1 MKQMNIHYPATLPVS
16 QQVEKIKKTI
26 VSNQV
31 TILCGET
38 GSGKTTQLPKI
49 CLSMGRGQDKF
60 IGHTQPRRIAARSV
74 ATRIASELD
83 VDLGAQ
89 VGFKVRFADKTS
101 KGTSIKVMTDGILL
115 AETQKDPKL
124 IQYDTI
130 IIDEAHERS
139 LNIDFL
145 LGYIKNLLPKRPDL
159 KIIITSA
166 TIDVEKFSAHFNQAP
181 IIQVS
186 GRTFPVDIIYRP
198 LKQLSQDV
206 VENIEDAVLSSI
218 NDLPPGNKGD
228 ILIFLPG
235 ERDIHDIKKFLTDQL
250 KNKFEILPLFS
261 RLPVKEQQKIFKQ
274 GTTRRIILTTNIAET
289 SLTVPGIK
297 YVIDTGL
304 ARIVRYNP
312 RLKIEQLLIE
322 KISQASANQRSGRC
336 GRIAP
341 GVCIRLYD
349 EEDFDLRPTFTDP
362 EIMRTS
368 LASVIL
374 KMASLDLGPVHQFPF
389 LQPPINKFI
398 QDGYQLLYELDAVD
412 RDFKILPMGHQL
424 AKLPLD
430 PSLGRILIESNK
442 QACLNE
448 ILIIISAL
456 SISDPRERPLDK
468 AEKADQA
475 HLLFHD
481 PDSGFM
487 SFIKLWKLLDAKI
500 SIKSGKGLRSF
511 CQKYFV
517 SYTRIREWQELYKQ
531 LAEMTKE
538 LDFKASKKDVT
549 YERIHIS
556 LLTGLLGNIGTKIID
571 SHEYVGTRGIK
582 FLIGPTLFRKKNYK
596 WVMAAEI
603 IDTGKLYAQC
613 IAKIEVDWI
622 ERLSKHL
629 VEYEYSNPRWN
640 SKLSRV
646 DASQKTLLYGLVI
659 NANKTI
665 HYGSINPE
673 ESRSIFIRQG
683 LVENQYESP
692 APFWTHNQKLI
703 DEIKQLEHKSR
714 RQDILINDDILF
726 DFYDSKISNEIMN
739 GAGFEFW
746 RKGIEKDEPKFLFLS
761 KDYLMQKNADQIDG
775 VQFPDQVKRNNVDV
789 NLNYHFEPNHPMDG
803 LTASFP
809 YHGLSQVKQ
818 ESFDWLVPGMI
829 REKVLNVFKLL
840 PKPVRTQLT
849 PLPKTIT
856 EFLVQADTTNN
867 FNQELTQFIRE
878 KTKSTLRVDA
888 ALVKNLPMHLKVN
901 FMITDDEGVEIDTSK
916 KLSELQAEHKEKV
929 TEVIEEMDFDI
940 EKDDL
945 TFWPE
950 HDVPEKVS
958 AERQGEEIVGYPALI
973 PNEVN
978 VDLKV
983 LDNETEAKSLHQLG
997 VRMLLTLQLKD
1008 RIKILKKTPPQFDR
1022 YGLSLK
1028 TYIETDALKENF
1040 IEIVLNES
1048 MNWSEPVPRTKGNF
1062 EKLVTFAKKRIGEVI
1077 IELSN
1082 SLTLIAES
1090 YHAITLAL
1098 KNQQHLPATVREDI
1112 DEQLELLL
1120 PAYEP
1125 PLFVYDQIKHF
1136 PRYLAALRIRIEK
1149 YTQRQEKD
1157 AESLKGLKR
1166 LQDKWI
1172 EKVIDFV
1179 ENDEEV
1185 PDMYVDFQ
1193 YALQELRVSLFAQE
1207 LKTLYPISQKRVEK
1221 QWHGM
1226 MLK

>member
-1 MKQMNIHYPATLPVS
+1 MNIHYPPSLPVS

-26 VSNQV
+26 ADNQI

-49 CLSMGRGQDKF
+49 CLSMGRGKDKF

-74 ATRIASELD
+74 ATRIASELE
-83 VDLGAQ
+83 VNLGEQ

-124 IQYDTI
+124 LQYDTL

-166 TIDVEKFSAHFNQAP
+166 TIDVDKFSEHFNQAP

-186 GRTFPVDIIYRP
+186 GRTFPVDIVYRP
-198 LKQLSQDV
+198 LRQISKEV
-206 VENIEDAVLSSI
+206 VENIEDAILSSI
-218 NDLPPGNKGD
+218 NDLPGASKGD

-235 ERDIHDIKKFLTDQL
+235 ERDIHDIKKFLSDQL
-250 KNKFEILPLFS
+250 KNRFEILPLFS

-274 GTTRRIILTTNIAET
+274 GTSRRIILTTNIAET

-297 YVIDTGL
+297 YVIDVGL
-304 ARIVRYNP
+304 ARIIRYNP

-336 GRIAP
+336 GRISP

-349 EEDFDLRPTFTDP
+349 EEDFDLRPAFTDP

-374 KMASLDLGPVHQFPF
+374 KMASLHLGPVHEFPF

-412 RDFKILPMGHQL
+412 RDFKILPMGHEL

-468 AEKADQA
+468 SEKADQA

-481 PDSGFM
+481 PESGFM
-487 SFIKLWKLLDAKI
+487 SFIKLWKLLDEKI
-500 SIKSGKGLRSF
+500 TIKSGKGLRNF
-511 CQKYFV
+511 CQQYFV

-531 LAEMTKE
+531 LYEMTKE
-538 LDFKASKKDVT
+538 LGFKVSKKEVT
-549 YERIHIS
+549 YEQIHLS
-556 LLTGLLGNIGTKIID
+556 LLSGLLGNIGTKVID
-571 SHEYVGTRGIK
+571 SYEYAGTRGIK

-596 WVMAAEI
+596 WIMAAEI

-613 IAKIEVDWI
+613 IAKIEVDWV

-629 VEYEYSNPRWN
+629 VDYEYYSPRWN
-640 SKLSRV
+640 PKLNRV
-646 DASQKTLLYGLVI
+646 DATQKTLLYGLVI
-659 NANKTI
+659 NANKTV
-665 HYGSINPE
+665 HYGAINLE

-683 LVENQYESP
+683 LVENQYESS
-692 APFWTHNQKLI
+692 APFWAHNQKLI
-703 DEIKQLEHKSR
+703 DEVKQLEHKSR

-726 DFYDSKISNEIMN
+726 DFYDSKISQEIMN

-746 RKGIEKDEPKFLFLS
+746 RKGVEKDAPQFLYLT
-761 KDYLMQKNADQIDG
+761 KEYLMQKNADQIDD
-775 VQFPDQVKRNNVDV
+775 VQFPDQINRNNINV

-803 LTASFP
+803 LTATFP
-809 YHGLSQVKQ
+809 YHGLSQIKQ

-829 REKVLNVFKLL
+829 REKVLNIFKLL
-840 PKPVRTQLT
+840 PKPIRTQLT

-856 EFLVQADTTNN
+856 EFLVEADTKNN
-867 FNQELTQFIRE
+867 FNEELTNFIRK
-878 KTKSTLRVDA
+878 KTNSSFRVESS
-888 ALVKNLPMHLKVN
+888 LVKKIPMHLKVN
-901 FMITDDEGVEIDTSK
+901 FTITDDEGVEIDTSK
-916 KLSELQAEHKEKV
+916 ELAELQTAHKEKV
-929 TEVIEEMDFDI
+929 TEVIEEVAFDI
-940 EKDDL
+940 ERNGL
-945 TFWPE
+945 VFWPE
-950 HDVPEKVS
+950 LDIPETVS
-958 AERQGEEIVGYPALI
+958 AKRQDEIIVGYPALT
-973 PNEVN
+973 PNESD

-983 LDNETEAKSLHQLG
+983 LDNESEAITLHKLG
-997 VRMLLTLQLKD
+997 VRKLLTLQLKE
-1008 RIKILKKTPPQFDR
+1008 RIKVLKKTPPQFEQ
-1022 YGLSLK
+1022 YGLALK
-1028 TYIETDALKENF
+1028 TYIAADALKENF
-1040 IEIVLNES
+1040 MEIVLNES
-1048 MNWSEPVPRTKGNF
+1048 MNWDQPIPRTKKAF
-1062 EKLVTFAKKRIGEVI
+1062 EALAAYAKKRIGEVI
-1077 IELSN
+1077 IELSK
-1082 SLTLIAES
+1082 SLTLIAEN
-1090 YHAITLAL
+1090 YHAISLAL
-1098 KNQQHLPATVREDI
+1098 KKQNNLTSIFKEDI
-1112 DEQLELLL
+1112 EEQLELLL

-1125 PLFVYDQIKHF
+1125 PLFVYDQLKNF
-1136 PRYLAALRIRIEK
+1136 PRYLTALKLRIEK
-1149 YTQRQEKD
+1149 FHQRQEKD
-1157 AESLKGLKR
+1157 TEALKGIRR

-1172 EKVIDFV
+1172 EKVIHFV
-1179 ENDEEV
+1179 ENDEAV

-1207 LKTLYPISQKRVEK
+1207 LKTLYPISLKRVEK
-1221 QWHGM
+1221 QWHEM

>member
-1 MKQMNIHYPATLPVS
+1 MNIHYPSTLPVS
-16 QQVEKIKKTI
+16 QQVEKIQKTI
-26 VSNQV
+26 AENQI

-49 CLSMGRGQDKF
+49 CLSMGRGKNKF

-74 ATRIASELD
+74 ATRIASEME
-83 VDLGAQ
+83 VDLGVE

-101 KGTSIKVMTDGILL
+101 KNTNIKVMTDGILL

-124 IQYDTI
+124 LQYDTL

-166 TIDVEKFSAHFNQAP
+166 TIDVDKFSEHFNQAP

-186 GRTFPVDIIYRP
+186 GRTFPVEIIYRP
-198 LKQLSQDV
+198 LRQLSKEI
-206 VENIEDAVLSSI
+206 VENLDDAILSSI
-218 NDLPPGNKGD
+218 NEMPGGNKGD

-250 KNKFEILPLFS
+250 KNRFEILPLFS
-261 RLPVKEQQKIFKQ
+261 RLPVKEQQKIFKK
-274 GTTRRIILTTNIAET
+274 GTSRRIILTTNIAET

-297 YVIDTGL
+297 YVIDAGL
-304 ARIVRYNP
+304 ARIIRYNP

-336 GRIAP
+336 GRVAP

-349 EEDFDLRPTFTDP
+349 EEDFNLRPTFTDP

-374 KMASLDLGPVHQFPF
+374 KMASLHLGPVHEFPF

-398 QDGYQLLYELDAVD
+398 QDGYQLLFELDAVD
-412 RDFKILPMGHQL
+412 RDFKILSMGHEL

-456 SISDPRERPLDK
+456 SISDPRERPLEK
-468 AEKADQA
+468 AEQADQA

-481 PDSGFM
+481 PESGFM
-487 SFIKLWKLLDAKI
+487 SYIKLWKLLDEKI
-500 SIKSGKGLRSF
+500 KIKSGKGLRNF
-511 CQKYFV
+511 CQQYFV

-531 LAEMTKE
+531 LSEMTKE
-538 LDFKASKKDVT
+538 LGFKLSKKEVT
-549 YERIHIS
+549 YEQIHLS
-556 LLTGLLGNIGTKIID
+556 LLSGLLGNVGTKIID
-571 SHEYVGTRGIK
+571 SYEYSGTRGIK

-603 IDTGKLYAQC
+603 IDTGKLYGQC

-622 ERLSKHL
+622 ERLSQHL
-629 VEYEYSNPRWN
+629 VDYEYFSPRWN
-640 SKLSRV
+640 QKLNRV
-646 DASQKTLLYGLVI
+646 DATRKTLLYGLVI

-665 HYGSINPE
+665 HYGSINVE
-673 ESRSIFIRQG
+673 ESRAIFIRQG

-692 APFWTHNQKLI
+692 SSFWEHNQKLI
-703 DEIKQLEHKSR
+703 DEVKQLEHKSR

-726 DFYDSKISNEIMN
+726 DFYDSKIAKEIMN

-746 RKGIEKDEPKFLFLS
+746 LKGVEKDNPKFLYLT
-761 KDYLMQKNADQIDG
+761 KEYLMQKNADQIDN
-775 VQFPDQVKRNNVDV
+775 VQFPDQVSRNNINV
-789 NLNYHFEPNHPMDG
+789 NLNYRFEPNHPMDG

-809 YHGLSQVKQ
+809 YHGLSQIKQ

-829 REKVLNVFKLL
+829 REKVMNVFKLL
-840 PKPVRTQLT
+840 PKPIRNQLS
-849 PLPKTIT
+849 PLTKTIT
-856 EFLVQADTTNN
+856 EFLEVADTSKN
-867 FNQELTQFIRE
+867 FNQELTNYIRK
-878 KTKSTLRVDA
+878 KTNSSFRVDSS
-888 ALVKNLPMHLKVN
+888 LLEKLPMHLKVN
-901 FMITDDEGVEIDTSK
+901 FTITDDDGVDIDSSK
-916 KLSELQAEHKEKV
+916 ELSELQSVHKEKV
-929 TEVIEEMDFDI
+929 TEVIEEVAFDI
-940 EKDDL
+940 EKDSL
-945 TFWPE
+945 VFWPE
-950 HDVPEKVS
+950 FDIPEKVS
-958 AERQGEEIVGYPALI
+958 AERQDELIVGYPALI
-973 PNEVN
+973 PNESD

-983 LDNETEAKSLHQLG
+983 LDDESEAIAIHQLG
-997 VRMLLTLQLKD
+997 VRKLLTLQLKD
-1008 RIKILKKTPPQFDR
+1008 RIKVLKKTPPKFEQ

-1028 TYIETDALKENF
+1028 TYIEADALKENF
-1040 IEIVLNES
+1040 MDIVLNES
-1048 MNWSEPVPRTKGNF
+1048 MNWDQPVPRTKKDF
-1062 EKLVTFAKKRIGEVI
+1062 ENLILFAKKRIGEVI
-1077 IELSN
+1077 IELSE
-1082 SLTLIAES
+1082 SLILIAKN
-1090 YHAITLAL
+1090 YHAISLAL
-1098 KNQQHLPATVREDI
+1098 KKHNHLSPMFKEDI
-1112 DEQLELLL
+1112 EEQLELLL

-1125 PLFVYDQIKHF
+1125 PLFIYKELKQF
-1136 PRYLAALRIRIEK
+1136 PRYLAALKIRIEK
-1149 YTQRQEKD
+1149 YQQRKDRD
-1157 AESLKGLKR
+1157 AEELRGIKR

-1185 PDMYVDFQ
+1185 PGMYVDFQ

-1207 LKTLYPISQKRVEK
+1207 LKTQYPISLKRVEK
-1221 QWHGM
+1221 QWHEI